1 MSYGK
6 VLGVLA
12 ELISWAKASY
22 AKSEKEK
29 YENERKNSPS
39 APADSFES
47 SFGSGGLRDDSKLRT
62 NQTDHGD
69 RQ

>member
-1 MSYGK
+1 MSYIK

-22 AKSEKEK
+22 AKSKKEQ
-29 YENERKNSPS
+29 YENDRKNNPS

-62 NQTDHGD
+62 NQTDNGD